1 MRLILVFSALLL
13 AGCPSTQPP
22 STDPVPGQG
31 TLDLVGK
38 KEDKQESRTA
48 AAVAV
53 AKENADKPAVV
64 SAELSVAQA
73 ALPRPTDADLAY
85 AKARAA
91 KADPKVYESNIAAA
105 AKAKAD
111 IDAMWSKMEAEQK
124 ANAEVKSK
132 MTGQIDTLKQ
142 QVEEAKREGQ
152 RNLYA
157 MVAAGMMVLG
167 GFAIA
172 FGRVMIG
179 AGLLVSGVCIG
190 AVPFL
195 LDSAWFLPAVG
206 GVLLLGLL
214 VGGLH
219 AYRNHLKA
227 DAAQEEDKNQG
238 G

>member
-124 ANAEVKSK
+124 ANAEVMSK

-214 VGGLH
+214 VGGWH
-219 AYRNHLKA
+219 AYRDHLKA

>member
-1 MRLILVFSALLL
+1 MRLILVLSLLL
-13 AGCPSTQPP
+13 LVGCPSVTPTTP
-22 STDPVPGQG
+22 DPVPKQG
-31 TLDLVGK
+31 TLDVVGK

-48 AAVAV
+48 AAVTV
-53 AKENADKPAVV
+53 AKDNADKPEVV
-64 SAELSVAQA
+64 RAELTVAQA
-73 ALPRPTDADLAY
+73 GLPTPTAADLAY
-85 AKARAA
+85 AKARAD
-91 KADPKVYESNIAAA
+91 KADAKQYADNVAAA

-111 IDAMWSKMEAEQK
+111 IDAMWDKLETEQK
-124 ANAEVKSK
+124 ANAEVMSK
-132 MTGQIDTLKQ
+132 MVGQIDTLKQ
-142 QVEEAKREGQ
+142 QVDEAKKEGQ

-172 FGRVMIG
+172 FGRIMIG
-179 AGLLVSGVCIG
+179 AGLLISGVCIG

-195 LDSAWFLPAVG
+195 LDSSWFLPAVG

-214 VGGLH
+214 LGGWH